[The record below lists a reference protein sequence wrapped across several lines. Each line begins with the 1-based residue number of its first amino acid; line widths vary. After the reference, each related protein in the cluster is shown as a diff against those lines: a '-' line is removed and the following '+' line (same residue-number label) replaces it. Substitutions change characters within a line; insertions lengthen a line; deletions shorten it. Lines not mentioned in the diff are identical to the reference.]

1 MYRTFNQTISHH
13 NRFAKYV
20 NRWLRKSAS
29 DATFE
34 GEIQQPELKG
44 RTLLLTH
51 LLVPLRGLLGRRG
64 DRRDA
69 EVLLLVADECCAR
82 RGAVLG
88 RGGDEHRVGR
98 LGVHLAQVGVEQPLQ
113 DQLGV
118 VAQLFGKDR
127 YPLPSLV

>member
-1 MYRTFNQTISHH
+1 MEYNIY
-13 NRFAKYV
+13 AY
-20 NRWLRKSAS
+20 
-29 DATFE
+29 
-34 GEIQQPELKG
+34 
-44 RTLLLTH
+44 
-51 LLVPLRGLLGRRG
+51 LLVPLHGLPGGRDG
-64 DRRDA
+64 RDA
-69 EVLLLVADECCAR
+69 EVLLLVADEGGAR

-118 VAQLFGKDR
+118 VAQLLGQDR